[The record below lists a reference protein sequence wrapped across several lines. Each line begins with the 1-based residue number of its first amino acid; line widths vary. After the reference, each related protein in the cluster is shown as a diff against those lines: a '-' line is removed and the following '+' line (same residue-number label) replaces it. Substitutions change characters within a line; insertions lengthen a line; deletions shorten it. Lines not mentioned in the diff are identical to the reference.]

1 YLFFGARRRP
11 FYLNIILIVN
21 NICLF
26 ICSGDC
32 YRITPGIMAGIIAVD
47 MFLTVLLLIPVYC
60 ILGKLVPS
68 SSPCEKRGRQKAEIV
83 SGEKCEMQMLWVQ
96 GIKET

>member
-1 YLFFGARRRP
+1 HGGLQPQDEGSVAPNPNTVPSAYALS
-11 FYLNIILIVN
+11 
-21 NICLF
+21 
-26 ICSGDC
+26 SGDC